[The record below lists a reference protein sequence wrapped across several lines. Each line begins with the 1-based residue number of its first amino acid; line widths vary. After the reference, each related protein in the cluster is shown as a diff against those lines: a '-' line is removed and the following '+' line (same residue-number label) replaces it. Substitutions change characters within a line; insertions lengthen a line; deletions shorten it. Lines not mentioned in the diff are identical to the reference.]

1 MPNSIIRKNLQHVRK
16 IGGDDAMTIDNR
28 FTDRAA
34 LGFDRFES
42 RYRPIW
48 WEEYCGFQ
56 TSQSL
61 RRLQGLVTRNELPPV
76 IALIGPSGTGKTSL
90 GRTLQAWAF
99 CQQPVS
105 PDRGC
110 GSCNACRSIRTIP
123 ACFRPGQWSVE
134 FDGAS
139 DTVDFINSEIDQ
151 SCAHLYRV
159 LFQTNE
165 EFACTRGVVVV
176 IDEFHRIRNDQQEKL
191 LKRIEDI
198 DKINFVLMTT
208 HKDKIDPAILDRLGI
223 NCFYFNDPSIDDLK
237 EHLCLI
243 ANRNNKKLDG
253 DGAVLI
259 AQQCKQKMRSC
270 ISAMKELCL
279 TNSETIT
286 KSDVE
291 ELFGIAETTSD
302 KTGDIDVDFI

>member
-1 MPNSIIRKNLQHVRK
+1 
-16 IGGDDAMTIDNR
+16 MTTDNR
-28 FTDRAA
+28 FTDREA
-34 LGFDRFES
+34 LGFNKFES
-42 RYRPIW
+42 RYRPFW
-48 WEEYCGFQ
+48 WEEYCGYDS
-56 TSQSL
+56 SQSL
-61 RRLQGLVTRNELPPV
+61 HRLRRLVSKDELPPV
-76 IALIGPSGTGKTSL
+76 IALIGPPGTGKTSL

-99 CQQPVS
+99 CQQPVH

-110 GSCNACRSIRTIP
+110 GTCNACRSIRRDP
-123 ACFRPGQWSVE
+123 ACHRSSEWRVE
-134 FDGAS
+134 YDGANDS
-139 DTVDFINSEIDQ
+139 VDYINREVDHGCGNLSR
-151 SCAHLYRV
+151 A

-165 EFACTRGVVVV
+165 EFASTRGVVVV

-191 LKRIEDI
+191 LKRIEDL
-198 DKINFVLMTT
+198 DCINFVLMTT
-208 HKDKIDPAILDRLGI
+208 HKDKIDPAILDRLAL
-223 NCFYFNDPSIDDLK
+223 NCFYFNDPSIDGLK

-243 ANRNNKKLDG
+243 ANRNNKKLEA

-291 ELFGIAETTSD
+291 ELFGIVQTNSD
-302 KTGDIDVDFI
+302 KTGDIDVAFI